1 MAMFPIFL
9 IGVLVGGIVGYAT
22 ATVQKNSPSE
32 VSINL
37 LQDEIAGLKNDN
49 LLLEKIIQKKDKAIK
64 QLKDDISIL
73 EDKMIK

>member
-32 VSINL
+32 VSMNL
-37 LQDEIAGLKNDN
+37 LQNEIAQLKNDN
-49 LLLEKIIQKKDKAIK
+49 AMLEKCINKKDVAIK
-64 QLKDDISIL
+64 QLKNDISIL
-73 EDKMIK
+73 EEKMIE